1 MQKLRTLRQKNML
14 MCAFLQCYGRESHGK
29 LAHPSQKCH
38 QVGIPVDGDFIG
50 SIAARIVLIAL
61 VRSI

>member
-1 MQKLRTLRQKNML
+1 ML